1 MLEFNSVV
9 NPLYKIKAGFMS
21 YVGFKFIITSV
32 ETIINAVVTK
42 KNDIATAMGSIN
54 RLNYHNY
61 IKFKCGGNLK

>member
-42 KNDIATAMGSIN
+42 K
-54 RLNYHNY
+54 
-61 IKFKCGGNLK
+61 K